1 MCVRAR
7 ARACVWYV
15 CAVCLR
21 DRVCVWQVTSWMI
34 AVCGVGALLL
44 IALHRC
50 FCKRNVSGD
59 LSSGWYSL
67 PSLSPS
73 IRSPA
78 LYS

>member
-34 AVCGVGALLL
+34 AVC
-44 IALHRC
+44 
-50 FCKRNVSGD
+50 
-59 LSSGWYSL
+59 
-67 PSLSPS
+67 
-73 IRSPA
+73 
-78 LYS
+78 